1 MKPKALVSLLFKVV
15 LPVTIGLAVL
25 VVIIAA
31 LSGMFTEKIAPGR
44 TGEIARHTVS
54 SDVPTDTVHEIVQP
68 YVAESIGTLRAAA
81 RTDVSAQIAARI
93 LEIRVRAG
101 DRVEV
106 GDVLVRLDPSEFESA
121 LGEAEGAV
129 VSAEASLRL
138 AQQDFDRMAELVKQN
153 AIAKAQ
159 YDAADR
165 TVKTSQAQLDQAR
178 QAVAR
183 AKVRLGYTVIDAPQ
197 SGTIVDTLAE
207 PGEIASPGRPLLTLY
222 DLSSLRL
229 EVPIMENL
237 AGKIRTGDHLSV
249 QIDALENRQFE
260 ATVDEIVPQAQ
271 AASRSF
277 LVKLRLPKID
287 GAYEG
292 MFGRLQIPAGE
303 RRHLCLNQQAVQTI
317 GQLNFV
323 DVVRDDNTLERR
335 MVKLGRVG
343 IPGRV
348 EVISGLEPNERVLL
362 RTAAVT
368 EN

>member
-1 MKPKALVSLLFKVV
+1 MKLLSSLSVFLKVIV
-15 LPVTIGLAVL
+15 PATIGLAVL
-25 VVIIAA
+25 IAIIAA
-31 LSGMFTEKIAPGR
+31 LSGMFTEKIQPGR
-44 TGEIARHTVS
+44 SGDLAGSTAAGNSET
-54 SDVPTDTVHEIVQP
+54 DVVHEIVQP
-68 YVAESIGTLRAAA
+68 YVAEAIGTLRAAA
-81 RTDVSAQIAARI
+81 RTDVSAQVAARI
-93 LEIRVRAG
+93 LEIRVKAG

-106 GDVLVRLDPSEFESA
+106 GDVLIRLDPSEFDAA
-121 LGEAEGAV
+121 LAEAEAAV
-129 VSAEASLRL
+129 AEAEASARA
-138 AQQDFDRMAELVKQN
+138 AQQDYDRMAELLKQN

-165 TVKTSQAQLDQAR
+165 TLRASQAQLEQTR

-197 SGTIVDTLAE
+197 AGTIVDTLAE

-222 DLSSLRL
+222 DLTSLRL
-229 EVPIMENL
+229 EVPVMENL
-237 AGKIRTGDHLSV
+237 AGKIKPGDTLQV
-249 QIDALENRQFE
+249 QIDALDNRQFE

-292 MFGRLQIPAGE
+292 MFGRLKVPVGE

-317 GQLNFV
+317 GQLTFV
-323 DVVRDDNTLERR
+323 DVVRNDDTLERR

-343 IPGRV
+343 MPGRV

-362 RTAAVT
+362 RPIASN
-368 EN
+368 EK